1 MKTISKVASAFA
13 VASLL
18 AGCATTST
26 STADRRYSEDNSRA
40 YNLAQAGG
48 LRDARDTALGDAEYS
63 ALGRDLGRGVGDAA
77 FFASPTGLGLSSG
90 ASIGL
95 GLASSLLSAPGHM
108 QRDSAFAFVP
118 ANEVRNHTEAHELI
132 RHHFKSAAVEA
143 ARSQGYEA
151 EYSES
156 LLDYTS
162 TAKRIGMSIRY
173 VDRDRGCYSS
183 EDTDAPSVRHQCLVS
198 LLVPP
203 LNNNPVSA
211 PKALGENG
219 MVYEY
224 PATDHNRSMR
234 LTFSNGEE
242 GSLERH
248 AIAKAISEK
257 MPEWFFI
264 YLTSDDNN
272 PPMIFEKGTP
282 ELFVTRK

>member
-1 MKTISKVASAFA
+1 MKTITKVATAFA
-13 VASLL
+13 MASVL

-63 ALGRDLGRGVGDAA
+63 ELSRDLGRGMADAA
-77 FFASPTGLGLSSG
+77 FFASPTGMGLSSG

-118 ANEVRNHTEAHELI
+118 ADEVKNHAEAHELI
-132 RHHFKSAAVEA
+132 RQHFKSAAIEA

-151 EYSES
+151 EYSDN
-156 LLDYTS
+156 LLAFTS
-162 TAKRIGMSIRY
+162 TARRIGMSIRY

-183 EDTDAPSVRHQCLVS
+183 RDADIPSVQHQCLVS

-203 LNNNPVSA
+203 LNNNPVTT
-211 PKALGENG
+211 PKALGGEG
-219 MVYEY
+219 TVYEY

-234 LTFSNGEE
+234 ITFSSGKE
-242 GSLERH
+242 GDLERH
-248 AIAKAISEK
+248 AIASVISEN

-272 PPMIFEKGTP
+272 PPMIFANGSP
-282 ELFVTRK
+282 ELFITRK